1 MSEKKGLPSLLDR
14 HWAESALAIGA
25 VIIAAVS
32 LWVAFDSERTNRE
45 LVASASWPFV
55 EFESGESTAEPR
67 AVSLELSNDG
77 IGPAKLESFE
87 LFWNG
92 RPQRSPWQLLQS
104 CCAGGRT
111 AAGQPG
117 SIEALRT
124 DPNLQPRSDQGIV
137 LRAGN
142 TIHVLT
148 YTRSAGN
155 SAMWDAFES
164 QYVRALTVR
173 YCYCSAFNDC
183 WLLSARL
190 GARRDLNPPR
200 VRSCPRPQ
208 VPYDNTTTASTE
220 GSGAAPG
227 P

>member
-55 EFESGESTAEPR
+55 EFTSNESPAQPR
-67 AVSLELSNDG
+67 LLRLEISNDG

-87 LFWNG
+87 LFWQG

-104 CCAGGRT
+104 CCAQGKT
-111 AAGQPG
+111 AAGEPG
-117 SIEALRT
+117 SLQALHADPDLRT
-124 DPNLQPRSDQGIV
+124 ASDQGIV
-137 LRAGN
+137 LRAGK
-142 TIHVLT
+142 TIPLLT
-148 YTRSAGN
+148 YVRSTGN
-155 SAMWDAFES
+155 SAVWDAFEPQFVGKLS
-164 QYVRALTVR
+164 VR

-183 WLLSARL
+183 WVISARL
-190 GARRDLNPPR
+190 RVRRDLNPPR
-200 VRSCPRPQ
+200 VRSCPAPQ
-208 VPYDNTTTASTE
+208 VPYDNTTD
-220 GSGAAPG
+220 
-227 P
+227 